1 MSITMKGIS
10 QIMASVVVVALFVS
24 SNGCMTMA
32 TADHAKA
39 KTHEDDKG
47 NVVVD
52 KKSQPA
58 YYALMPL
65 TVPADIVTLPFQA
78 VYLYIVLGRD

>member
-1 MSITMKGIS
+1 MKIIS
-10 QIMASVVVVALFVS
+10 QIVASLVAGALLVGS
-24 SNGCMTMA
+24 SGCITMV

-47 NVVVD
+47 NVIVD